1 MSQYI
6 SLDDPLIDL
15 KQAHR
20 DVITGTLSK
29 LLYRSSLSLS
39 HARPPQY
46 LKQKVSLRL
55 RKEEDMAMTTHELS
69 LHHNYAR
76 LKHNLKVY
84 ARCKS
89 MKLNKVFE
97 RQTVHVGAVGALGG
111 AREDLGRLSY
121 KSDKEDRTVFIDR
134 KYNREFAISSAMAV
148 EMSSIAEEKVRMRKL
163 LSEKTVSP
171 LARQA
176 KQQTEKGTV

>member
-6 SLDDPLIDL
+6 SVEDPLMDL

-29 LLYRSSLSLS
+29 LSLYRSSLSLS
-39 HARPPQY
+39 RSRVRPPQY
-46 LKQKVSLRL
+46 LKQKVSLRV

-69 LHHNYAR
+69 LHHNYAK

-89 MKLNKVFE
+89 MKLSKVFE
-97 RQTVHVGAVGALGG
+97 RQTVHLGAVGAV
-111 AREDLGRLSY
+111 REDLGRLSY
-121 KSDKEDRTVFIDR
+121 KPDKEDRTVFIDR
-134 KYNREFAISSAMAV
+134 KYNR
-148 EMSSIAEEKVRMRKL
+148 
-163 LSEKTVSP
+163 
-171 LARQA
+171 
-176 KQQTEKGTV
+176 

>member
-15 KQAHR
+15 RQAHR

-29 LLYRSSLSLS
+29 LSLYRSSLSLS
-39 HARPPQY
+39 HSHSRPPQY
-46 LKQKVSLRL
+46 IRQKVSLRV
-55 RKEEDMAMTTHELS
+55 RKEEDLAMTTHELS
-69 LHHNYAR
+69 LHHNYSK
-76 LKHNLKVY
+76 LKHNLKAY

-97 RQTVHVGAVGALGG
+97 RQTIHVGAAGPV
-111 AREDLGRLSY
+111 REDLGRLST
-121 KSDKEDRTVFIDR
+121 KSDKDDRTVFIDR

-148 EMSSIAEEKVRMRKL
+148 EMTAIADEKVRMRRL

-171 LARQA
+171 LARQT
-176 KQQTEKGTV
+176 KQQTEEISF